1 MAALPGQLQRP
12 ARPGRPARPL
22 HPPLTDFPIAAYV
35 FTAAFDVISAIGGHR
50 HSWATE
56 LWHAGTF
63 VLIAG
68 ACICILT
75 VLTGFRDLLKF
86 PDPGPAAVRSVA
98 IHICVMVSVFM
109 IGVGDIAWRLRDYAT
124 SASTPPGILILSL
137 VAAAGVGV
145 GAAYGGALVF
155 RHGAGVATA
164 APGSATAAAPD
175 RGPGSATAA
184 APDPTWPPARH
195 RLRRGK

>member
-1 MAALPGQLQRP
+1 MSFRPSACPGLSL
-12 ARPGRPARPL
+12 AR
-22 HPPLTDFPIAAYV
+22 
-35 FTAAFDVISAIGGHR
+35 
-50 HSWATE
+50 E

-98 IHICVMVSVFM
+98 IHVCVMVSVYM
-109 IGVGDIAWRLRDYAT
+109 IGVADIAWRLRDYPT

-137 VAAAGVGV
+137 AAAAGVGV

-155 RHGAGVATA
+155 RHVLASRRL
-164 APGSATAAAPD
+164 APAPP
-175 RGPGSATAA
+175 RPLLLT
-184 APDPTWPPARH
+184 
-195 RLRRGK
+195 